1 MLEQTRPDGHGRA
14 RGLVSSRVSG
24 KRVEAATFA
33 PSSALAEVVETYWMT
48 RWNLDGQAPH
58 VAELI
63 TDIRRQQE
71 RSGRLQLQDLA
82 MMVAEIAQVLGQARA
97 LAREVSDLVEQA
109 PSDLTTDDAT
119 RLYELVADL
128 QRQIDELKASD
139 DAHLDE
145 SDQQATTA
153 SPT

>member
-1 MLEQTRPDGHGRA
+1 MTSKPHIGKTKHRWLIGEIDSTLD
-14 RGLVSSRVSG
+14 RGQD
-24 KRVEAATFA
+24 T
-33 PSSALAEVVETYWMT
+33 
-48 RWNLDGQAPH
+48 
-58 VAELI
+58 VAQLI

-71 RSGRLQLQDLA
+71 RAGRIQLQDLA

-109 PSDLTTDDAT
+109 PGDLSTDDAT

-145 SDQQATTA
+145 CDQHIPAA

>member
-1 MLEQTRPDGHGRA
+1 MANKPQIGKTKHRWLIGEIDSTLD
-14 RGLVSSRVSG
+14 RGQD
-24 KRVEAATFA
+24 T
-33 PSSALAEVVETYWMT
+33 
-48 RWNLDGQAPH
+48 

-97 LAREVSDLVEQA
+97 LAREMGDLVEQA

>member
-1 MLEQTRPDGHGRA
+1 MANKPQIGKTKHRWLIGEIDSTLD
-14 RGLVSSRVSG
+14 RGQD
-24 KRVEAATFA
+24 T
-33 PSSALAEVVETYWMT
+33 
-48 RWNLDGQAPH
+48 
-58 VAELI
+58 VAQLI

-71 RSGRLQLQDLA
+71 RAGRLQLQDLA

-109 PSDLTTDDAT
+109 PSDLSTDDTT

-128 QRQIDELKASD
+128 QAQIDELKASN
-139 DAHLDE
+139 DAHFDE
-145 SDQQATTA
+145 IDQQATTA

>member
-1 MLEQTRPDGHGRA
+1 MTSKPHIGKTKHRWLIGEIDSTLD
-14 RGLVSSRVSG
+14 RGQ
-24 KRVEAATFA
+24 
-33 PSSALAEVVETYWMT
+33 ET
-48 RWNLDGQAPH
+48 

-109 PSDLTTDDAT
+109 PSDLSTDDAT

-128 QRQIDELKASD
+128 QAQIDELKASD

>member
-1 MLEQTRPDGHGRA
+1 MTSKPHIGKTKHRWLIGEIDSTLD
-14 RGLVSSRVSG
+14 RGQD
-24 KRVEAATFA
+24 T
-33 PSSALAEVVETYWMT
+33 
-48 RWNLDGQAPH
+48 

-109 PSDLTTDDAT
+109 PSDLSTDDTT

-128 QRQIDELKASD
+128 QAQIDELKASN
-139 DAHLDE
+139 DAHFDE
-145 SDQQATTA
+145 IDQQATTA

>member
-1 MLEQTRPDGHGRA
+1 MANIPLIGKTKHRWLIGEIDSTLD
-14 RGLVSSRVSG
+14 RGQ
-24 KRVEAATFA
+24 
-33 PSSALAEVVETYWMT
+33 ET
-48 RWNLDGQAPH
+48 